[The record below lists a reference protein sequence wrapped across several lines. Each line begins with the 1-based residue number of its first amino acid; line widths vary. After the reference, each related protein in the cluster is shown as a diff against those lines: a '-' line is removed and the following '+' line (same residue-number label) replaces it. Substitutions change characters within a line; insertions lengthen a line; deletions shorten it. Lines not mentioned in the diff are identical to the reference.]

1 MKKMRVRIVVSMI
14 ALSFSVMLSACGQ
27 EEANSVE
34 AESMSIM
41 EDSIEIEENNSIE
54 TVEEESVISEETEV
68 VEEES
73 IVSEEAEDIKISEPI
88 EEPTE
93 EISNNEIVETEP
105 DDFATD
111 TNLGGTEED
120 FMNYL
125 EQNGFGG
132 TYYDGDSASDDGGYQ
147 FGSGGDLGGSTNI
160 NYQ

>member
-1 MKKMRVRIVVSMI
+1 MKKMRVRIIVSMI

-34 AESMSIM
+34 VETPSN
-41 EDSIEIEENNSIE
+41 IEENDSIE
-54 TVEEESVISEETEV
+54 TVEEETEEISSNENET

-73 IVSEEAEDIKISEPI
+73 
-88 EEPTE
+88 E
-93 EISNNEIVETEP
+93 EISSNEIVENDNNEETDLVDEIP
-105 DDFATD
+105 ADDTDSQTSGGGSDFATD

-120 FMNYL
+120 FMDYL